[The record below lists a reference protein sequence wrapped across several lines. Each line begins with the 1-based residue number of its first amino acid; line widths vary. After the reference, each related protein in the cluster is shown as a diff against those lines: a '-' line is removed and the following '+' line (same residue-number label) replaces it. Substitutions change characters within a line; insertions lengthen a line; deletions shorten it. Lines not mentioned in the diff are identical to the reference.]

1 MKLLVDFLRL
11 VRFPNL
17 VVIALTQYA
26 IRYGIIFPFLQQAEL
41 DLYLSEKIFAC
52 LVLATVLIA
61 AAGYIINDYFDIKLD
76 YLNKP
81 RQMIV
86 GKSIKRRY
94 AMALHILLNAIG
106 LLLAAYVAFSIKHPL
121 LILFQLI
128 SAALLWFYS
137 VTFKKQ
143 VLVGNV
149 IIASLTALV
158 PFTAGYY
165 EVAVMFDHLPE
176 LTGSPEDSQLISNLG
191 SLLFSIKYLLYWV
204 IGYSVFAFL
213 LTIIREI
220 VKDIEDIE
228 GDKAF
233 DCKTLPI
240 VFGIPLAKRVAIA
253 ISVITLLSLALLEY
267 IQFIGRDWISL
278 SYFVILLSLPL
289 VWIIIK
295 IQKASKKKHFF
306 IISQAIK
313 IVMLIGILYTSL
325 IYLY

>member
-1 MKLLVDFLRL
+1 MKLLVDFFRL

-26 IRYGIIFPFLQQAEL
+26 IRFGIIYPFLQQAEL
-41 DLYLSEKIFAC
+41 DLYLSEKTFGA

-81 RQMIV
+81 KQMIV
-86 GKSIKRRY
+86 GKRIKRRW
-94 AMALHILLNAIG
+94 AMVLHILFNAIG
-106 LLLAAYVAFSIKHPL
+106 LLLATYVALSIEHPW

-137 VTFKKQ
+137 VNFKKQ
-143 VLVGNV
+143 VFIGNL
-149 IIASLTALV
+149 IIAALTALV

-176 LTGSPEDSQLISNLG
+176 LTGFPEDDQIIKNLG

-204 IGYSVFAFL
+204 IGYSAFAFL

-220 VKDIEDIE
+220 IKDIEDIE
-228 GDKAF
+228 GDEAF
-233 DCKTLPI
+233 NCKTLPI
-240 VFGIPLAKRVAIA
+240 VFGIPLAKKVAIGVA
-253 ISVITLLSLALLEY
+253 AFTLLCLAFLEY
-267 IQFIGRDWISL
+267 IQILGSDWVSFA
-278 SYFVILLSLPL
+278 YFLLLLSLPL
-289 VWIIIK
+289 VWIILK
-295 IQKASKKKHFF
+295 IWKAEKKKHYF

-313 IVMLIGILYTSL
+313 ILMLLGVLYTSL

>member
-1 MKLLVDFLRL
+1 MVDFLKL

-26 IRYGIIFPFLQQAEL
+26 IRFGIIYPFLLQAEL
-41 DLYLSEKIFAC
+41 DLYISERVFGA

-86 GKSIKRRY
+86 GKSISRRY
-94 AMALHILLNAIG
+94 AMFWHIVLNAVG
-106 LLLAAYVAFSIKHPL
+106 LALAAYVAYAIGHPL

-137 VTFKKQ
+137 VNFKKQ
-143 VLVGNV
+143 VIIGNL
-149 IIASLTALV
+149 IIATLTALV

-165 EVAVMFDHLPE
+165 EVAVMFDYLPE
-176 LTGSPEDSQLISNLG
+176 LTGEPEGDQLIQNLG

-204 IGYSVFAFL
+204 IGYSAFAFL

-220 VKDIEDIE
+220 VKDMEDIE

-240 VFGIPLAKRVAIA
+240 VFGISVAKRAAIA
-253 ISVITLLSLALLEY
+253 VSIITLLGISFLEY
-267 IQFIGRDWISL
+267 IQFLGRDWISL
-278 SYFVILLSLPL
+278 IYFFFLLNIPL
-289 VWIIIK
+289 IWIIMK
-295 IQKASKKKHFF
+295 IQQATEKKHFF
-306 IISQAIK
+306 IISQSIK
-313 IVMLIGILYTSL
+313 VLMLIGILYTSL
-325 IYLY
+325 IYIY

>member
-1 MKLLVDFLRL
+1 MVDFLRL

-26 IRYGIIFPFLQQAEL
+26 IRFGIIFPFLQQAGLE
-41 DLYLSEKIFAC
+41 LYLSEKVFAA

-81 RQMIV
+81 KQMIV
-86 GKSIKRRY
+86 GRSISRRY
-94 AMALHILLNAIG
+94 AMALHIVFNAIG
-106 LLLAAYVAFSIKHPL
+106 LLLAAYVAYVIKHPM

-143 VLVGNV
+143 VFIGNL

-165 EVAVMFDHLPE
+165 EVAVMFDHLPD
-176 LTGSPEDSQLISNLG
+176 LTGLPEQAGLLSNLG

-204 IGYSVFAFL
+204 IGYSAFAFL

-220 VKDIEDIE
+220 VKDMEDID

-240 VFGIPLAKRVAIA
+240 VFGIPLTKKAAIA
-253 ISVITLLSLALLEY
+253 VTIITILSLAFLEY
-267 IQFIGRDWISL
+267 IQFLGKDWISF
-278 SYFVILLSLPL
+278 SYFFILLTLPL
-289 VWIIIK
+289 IWVCIRIYS
-295 IQKASKKKHFF
+295 ADKKKHYF
-306 IISQAIK
+306 IISQSIK
-313 IVMLIGILYTSL
+313 VIMLLGVLYTAL

>member
-1 MKLLVDFLRL
+1 MKQLVDFLKL
-11 VRFPNL
+11 IRFPNL

-26 IRYGIIFPFLQQAEL
+26 IRFGIIYPFLKQGGL
-41 DLYLSEKIFAC
+41 DLYLSESTFSL
-52 LVLATVLIA
+52 LVLATVMIA

-81 RQMIV
+81 DQMIV

-94 AMALHILLNAIG
+94 AMALHIFINAIG
-106 LLLAAYVAFSIKHPL
+106 IVIAAYVAYTIKHPML
-121 LILFQLI
+121 VLFQVV
-128 SAALLWFYS
+128 SAALLWYYS

-143 VLVGNV
+143 VIIGNL

-165 EVAVMFDHLPE
+165 EVAVMFDHLSDLTSLPE
-176 LTGSPEDSQLISNLG
+176 NEAMIANLG

-204 IGYSVFAFL
+204 IGYSAFAFL
-213 LTIIREI
+213 LTFIREI
-220 VKDIEDIE
+220 VKDMEDIE

-240 VFGIPLAKRVAIA
+240 VFGIPAAKKTAI
-253 ISVITLLSLALLEY
+253 ILSLITMIGLLSLEI
-267 IQFIGRDWISL
+267 IQLMGKDWISF
-278 SYFVILLSLPL
+278 SYFVFFLSLPML
-289 VWIIIK
+289 WTIYRIV
-295 IQKASKKKHFF
+295 KAREKRDFF
-306 IISQAIK
+306 IISQGIK
-313 IVMLIGILYTSL
+313 IIMLFGILYTSL